1 MSVICLR
8 LFFVG
13 TIIGCY
19 VSVLFFKNAF
29 KLVKKILD
37 LIIEP
42 NSRKKNEFSQT
53 LNTLARTLENSCSS
67 VKISENEDGS
77 TINVLLEWDSVDQ
90 KCGRLRVEA
99 FKILSGAT
107 AALCD
112 KVVIRL
118 NGKLVNQDILTLNSL

>member
-1 MSVICLR
+1 M
-8 LFFVG
+8 
-13 TIIGCY
+13 
-19 VSVLFFKNAF
+19 
-29 KLVKKILD
+29 KKILE

-53 LNTLARTLENSCSS
+53 LNTLAWTLENSCSS

-77 TINVLLEWDSVDQ
+77 TINVVLEWDSVDQ
-90 KCGRLRVEA
+90 KCRMLRMEA
-99 FKILSGAT
+99 FKILSGAI

-118 NGKLVNQDILTLNSL
+118 NGKLVEQDILTLNSLWANEL